1 MFKVK
6 LAYAQAQL
14 LAVQIKVQGMVAE
27 NQRWVVSGSEPAY
40 PESSFQHCE
49 AEVQHWIAYLEKL
62 IQDGEE
68 LTNLVQ
74 DLADCCGTTLD
85 KTCFKQKLAE
95 VLNG

>member
-14 LAVQIKVQGMVAE
+14 LAVQIRVEGMVAE
-27 NQRWVVSGSEPAY
+27 NQRMTTGGSEPTY
-40 PESSFQHCE
+40 PESSFLYCGN
-49 AEVQHWIAYLEKL
+49 EVQHWIEYLEKL

-85 KTCFKQKLAE
+85 KTCFKQKLTE